1 MHDTSLTFPTIRR
14 RAGTSPVLALGNFDG
29 LHRGHMKI
37 IDRVRRRAGER
48 GGTPAAMTF
57 DPHPPR
63 VLRPDKAPPLLM
75 TTEQKLEALGR
86 AGMQGVAVV
95 RFTHELSLWDPET
108 FVRTVLVEWL
118 HVVEV
123 WVGANFL
130 FGHDRAGTFS
140 VLRTLGAR
148 YGFRAEKIDP
158 VRYKDF
164 VVSSTRVRR
173 LVAEGRVDE
182 AAALLGHH
190 YFIDGTVVARRRPR
204 PRASGFRRRTSRPPT
219 SWCRRPACTRRPR
232 PSTASSM
239 PSVTNIGMRPDVR
252 RRRSRRWSRRTCFDI
267 DRDLYDA
274 DVRLSFVQRLR
285 DERAFPDVD
294 ALRAQIDADCRS
306 ARAAVRPHFAVES
319 FLCQSRRGRA
329 NRASS
334 CGCRCPHRGSSA
346 RSGWNW
352 PTKVAE

>member
-1 MHDTSLTFPTIRR
+1 
-14 RAGTSPVLALGNFDG
+14 VLALGNFDG

-75 TTEQKLEALGR
+75 TKDQKIEALTR
-86 AGMQGVAVV
+86 SGMQGVAVV
-95 RFTHELSLWDPET
+95 RFTPELSQMDPET
-108 FVRTVLVEWL
+108 FVRLVLVEWL

-130 FGHDRAGTFS
+130 FGHERAGTFTL
-140 VLRTLGAR
+140 LRSLGAR

-158 VRYKDF
+158 IRYKDF

-173 LVAEGRVDE
+173 LLGEGRVDE
-182 AAALLGHH
+182 AGALLGHH
-190 YFIDGTVVARRRPR
+190 YFIDGTVSRGAGRGRQL
-204 PRASGFRRRTSRPPT
+204 GFPTANLATCNELVPPT
-219 SWCRRPACTRRPR
+219 GVYATTVTIDGVVH
-232 PSTASSM
+232 PSI
-239 PSVTNIGMRPDVR
+239 TNIGMRPTFADVDR
-252 RRRSRRWSRRTCFDI
+252 PTIETHLFDLS
-267 DRDLYDA
+267 RDLYGTT
-274 DVRLSFVQRLR
+274 VRLSFVQRLR

-306 ARAAVRPHFAVES
+306 ARRLF
-319 FLCQSRRGRA
+319 GRI
-329 NRASS
+329 SL
-334 CGCRCPHRGSSA
+334 
-346 RSGWNW
+346 
-352 PTKVAE
+352 

>member
-1 MHDTSLTFPTIRR
+1 MQVASFPADPSPRWHN
-14 RAGTSPVLALGNFDG
+14 PVLALGNFDG

-37 IDRVRRRAGER
+37 IDRVRQRAGER

-75 TTEQKLEALGR
+75 TKEQKIEALSR
-86 AGMQGVAVV
+86 SGMQGVALVT
-95 RFTHELSLWDPET
+95 FTRELSLWDPEM
-108 FVRTVLVEWL
+108 FVKTVLVEWL

-140 VLRTLGAR
+140 VLRSLGMR

-173 LVAEGRVDE
+173 LVTEGRVDE
-182 AAALLGHH
+182 AGALLGHH
-190 YFIDGTVVARRRPR
+190 YFIDGGVV
-204 PRASGFRRRTSRPPT
+204 SGAGRGREIGVPTANLSSANALIPPGGVYAT
-219 SWCRRPACTRRPR
+219 LATIDGVVF
-232 PSTASSM
+232 
-239 PSVTNIGMRPDVR
+239 PSVTNIGLRPTFGDTV
-252 RRRSRRWSRRTCFDI
+252 TPVI
-267 DRDLYDA
+267 ETHLLNVDRDLYGRT
-274 DVRLSFVQRLR
+274 VRLSFVQRMR

-294 ALRAQIDADCRS
+294 ALRAQIDADVRS
-306 ARAAVRPHFAVES
+306 AQRLFGQIS
-319 FLCQSRRGRA
+319 L
-329 NRASS
+329 
-334 CGCRCPHRGSSA
+334 
-346 RSGWNW
+346 
-352 PTKVAE
+352 